1 MMYLLSPGSFFTKQR
16 QILLFHM
23 GLQGRLFSIAEHIK
37 NEAVHHLFDIID
49 VQNIEDASY
58 KAEEA

>member
-1 MMYLLSPGSFFTKQR
+1 
-16 QILLFHM
+16 M